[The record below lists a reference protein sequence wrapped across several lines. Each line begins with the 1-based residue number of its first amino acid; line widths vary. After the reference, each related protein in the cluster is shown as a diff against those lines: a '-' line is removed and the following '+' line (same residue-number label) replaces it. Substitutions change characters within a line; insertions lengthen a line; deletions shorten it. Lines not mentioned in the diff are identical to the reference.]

1 MISRRERFPLLP
13 CSGGLLVQALADAQ
27 LKLLLQHLCKR
38 CTRVGKKVERR
49 DIATIALKT
58 VLEQISDGG
67 QAAILVDVVMPSL
80 ITGIDTKVQA
90 LQSDT
95 SMPQSPPAVSSQFAA
110 GVIIL
115 TPDRAQ
121 KRSCTRG
128 VFKHPEADCDRGTS
142 PGDTLACTTGGQQ
155 QHAAELLPNY

>member
-1 MISRRERFPLLP
+1 MSIIWSAGRLPPRNAVSGAGASNFAAHAAVAEASEFISRRERFPLLP
-13 CSGGLLVQALADAQ
+13 CSGGLLVRALADAQ

-67 QAAILVDVVMPSL
+67 QAAILVDVVTPSL

-95 SMPQSPPAVSSQFAA
+95 SMPQSPPAVSS
-110 GVIIL
+110 
-115 TPDRAQ
+115 
-121 KRSCTRG
+121 
-128 VFKHPEADCDRGTS
+128 
-142 PGDTLACTTGGQQ
+142 
-155 QHAAELLPNY
+155 